1 MVGILCIVF
10 LIFFI
15 MVILEGVVFG
25 VMIVWFGY
33 DGWFLGI
40 LYGLVFLVLVVGG
53 VLIWIFIVIYEFYYG
68 NVNEVIFIVLYFIL
82 LISVLIDSVI
92 KLILIVFIKKRI
104 FKIIFKINEMLIFF
118 FMIVGIL

>member
-1 MVGILCIVF
+1 
-10 LIFFI
+10 

-25 VMIVWFGY
+25 LMIVWFGY